1 MIIGAQLYNLREHC
15 KTLEDLEK
23 TLYRVAE
30 MGYKIVQLSGV
41 CDYTAEE
48 MILLLEKTGL
58 KAPLTHF
65 SYKRIVED
73 TDATIKLH
81 KDIGIE
87 YVGLGSM
94 PGFKKGGCTKE
105 IIDAFADEVAPAVK
119 KIKES
124 GLKFMYH
131 NHNMEFVKYEEGITA
146 LEYLVNKFSP
156 DEFGVTLDGYWVVA
170 GGADPVEWLY
180 RLNGRC
186 NCIHL
191 KDMVYSAE
199 DGAVRMCPIGKGN
212 INYKRICEEAIHLG
226 VEYAFIEQDHSYGED
241 PFECLKQSF
250 DYLHSIG
257 LC

>member
-15 KTLEDLEK
+15 KTLADLET

-30 MGYKIVQLSGV
+30 MGYTIVQLSGV

-48 MILLLEKTGL
+48 MIPLLEKTGL
-58 KAPLTHF
+58 KAPLTHY
-65 SYKRIVED
+65 SYDKIVND
-73 TDATIKLH
+73 TENTIKLH

-94 PGFKKGGCTKE
+94 PGFKKGGCKKE
-105 IIDAFADEVAPAVK
+105 LIDKFVAEVTPAVK

-131 NHNMEFVKYEEGITA
+131 NHNMEFVKYGDITA
-146 LEYLVNKFSP
+146 LEYLVNQFAP

-191 KDMVYSAE
+191 KDMIYNA
-199 DGAVRMCPIGKGN
+199 DDLAVRMAPIGKGN
-212 INYKRICEEAIHLG
+212 INYQKVCETAIHLG
-226 VEYAFIEQDHSYGED
+226 VEYAFIEQDRSYDED
-241 PFECLKQSF
+241 PFDCLKQSF
-250 DYLHSIG
+250 DYLHSLG
-257 LC
+257 FC